1 MADNKETSEKH
12 TFDIEKAF
20 PKKTKK
26 QNNSA
31 RNILIGFPT
40 LLIIIIMFYFLFS
53 SKTAP
58 TGESSPTP
66 QKTEKEKKEEEQQ
79 KAKQKTT
86 DERENAISTFITQN
100 YKGWNL
106 EGIQGVNGDCDED
119 SPEIPCDLHLK
130 KDNQNKVVTVFIKEF
145 TKTDGTTYWFVYE
158 ARPLDLSRLKLEKI
172 KEGAGE
178 SAIENYKEENENFAE
193 ESQDNE
199 PYDPGN

>member
-1 MADNKETSEKH
+1 MANNKEISEKH
-12 TFDIEKAF
+12 TLDIEKNF
-20 PKKTKK
+20 TKRTKK

-40 LLIIIIMFYFLFS
+40 LLIIIIVFYFLFS

-86 DERENAISTFITQN
+86 DERENAIGTFLAEN

-106 EGIQGVNGDCDED
+106 EGIKGVNGDCDED
-119 SPEIPCDLHLK
+119 NSNEPCDLHLK
-130 KDNQNKVVTVFIKEF
+130 KDNQNKVVAVFVKEF
-145 TKTDGTTYWFVYE
+145 TKTDGTTYWLVYE

-172 KEGAGE
+172 KEVAGE
-178 SAIENYKEENENFAE
+178 SAIENFKEEQESFAG

-199 PYDPGN
+199 PYDPR